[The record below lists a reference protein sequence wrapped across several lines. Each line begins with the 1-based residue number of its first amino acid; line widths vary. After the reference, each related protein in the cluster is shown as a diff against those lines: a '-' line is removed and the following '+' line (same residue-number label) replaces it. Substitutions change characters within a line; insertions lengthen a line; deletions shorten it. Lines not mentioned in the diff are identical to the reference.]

1 MDEENVQAQE
11 EIVEQEENISEEQV
25 EETESQEEES
35 EDVTLSK
42 SEFKKLQRKAIAYDA
57 TKELKEPKTAKSL
70 STLSE
75 KTNDNSLN
83 VKLEKLELRA
93 DGYSPDEIEAIMD
106 LGGAK
111 ALKNPVVQSAIK
123 AMRAEQK
130 SKDAT
135 ESVSSRSP
143 VFKKFTQDD
152 LSKMSSAE
160 LEKILPQD

>member
-57 TKELKEPKTAKSL
+57 TKELKEPKTVKSL